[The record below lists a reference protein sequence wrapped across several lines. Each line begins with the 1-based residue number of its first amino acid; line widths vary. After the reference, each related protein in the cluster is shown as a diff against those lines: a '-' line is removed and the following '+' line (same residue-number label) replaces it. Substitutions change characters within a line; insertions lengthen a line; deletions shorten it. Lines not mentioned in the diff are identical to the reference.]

1 MPVPTSDIAI
11 VDIAAQLIPD
21 QLIPDPTDLSLYGL
35 YDHASTTSGINGGSS
50 GYAGNFHNLAMGVS
64 SPDYFANKIWSK
76 WNGGSNLPVGNWGN
90 YNYDANVVLDWDISM
105 AANFKPAD
113 LFACDIYLTDAYNG
127 GAGGNNYLV
136 ANISLGAGQSSVEV
150 DFDTQIPAFSTF
162 QTTGYQTTGYYI
174 YVVLSSNITG
184 SNCIVRGIT
193 GGFGDTDGV
202 GPDTTRTIYGGQIN
216 VGMSNTFNG
225 IIVSGSTQSA
235 QIAYNKRTYFTLEVK
250 PS

>member
-1 MPVPTSDIAI
+1 MPIPTSDIAI
-11 VDIAAQLIPD
+11 GDIAATLIPSS
-21 QLIPDPTDLSLYGL
+21 TDVSLYNL

-64 SPDYFANKIWSK
+64 SPDYFANKIWGQ
-76 WNGGSNLPVGNWGN
+76 WHYGSDLPVGNWGN

-127 GAGGNNYLV
+127 GAGNVLYLV
-136 ANISLGAGQSSVEV
+136 ANISLGAGQSSVV
-150 DFDTQIPAFSTF
+150 TDFDTSIPAFSTF
-162 QTTGYQTTGYYI
+162 QTSGYMTTGYYI

-184 SNCIVRGIT
+184 SNCIVRVIS

-202 GPDTTRTIYGGQIN
+202 GPDTTRTRYSNQIN

-225 IIVSGSTQSA
+225 IIISGSTVSA
-235 QIAYNKRTYFTLEVK
+235 QIAYNKRTYFTIEVK
-250 PS
+250 LS